1 MFRNH
6 QIVKYPPLHVLR
18 LTLTPLPIPRI
29 QHLPFD
35 IPNAAS
41 RLGYRFSPDGFLTRH
56 IAIGVPVA
64 CAAGLKK
71 FFMLVF
77 KNARSLSDIVF
88 VTRRR
93 RCGRMRGRR
102 PGKTGGVFAGIH

>member
-1 MFRNH
+1 MFRNR

-41 RLGYRFSPDGFLTRH
+41 RLGYRFSPDGLLTRH

-64 CAAGLKK
+64 CAAGFKK
-71 FFMLVF
+71 FIGITSKSPCFHVV
-77 KNARSLSDIVF
+77 K
-88 VTRRR
+88 
-93 RCGRMRGRR
+93 
-102 PGKTGGVFAGIH
+102 GKYEGAEPDRHHLN